1 MIRLAVVDDHPLLRE
16 GVVRSLTEIGGFEI
30 VGQGASSEDACRL
43 VREDPEI
50 MLMDISMPGGGLNA
64 ARTILAER
72 PGLRIALLTVSE
84 ATGDL
89 VEALQLGIRGY
100 ILKGVGAR
108 SLADIL
114 QRVAGGETYVAPQ
127 LSARLVEDLEAKISQ
142 SGTDDPLQQLTRRED
157 QILRL
162 VGGGLSN
169 KEVALRLNLQEKTIK
184 HHMTKVFAKLG
195 VRNRTEAAMLM
206 HELRVGTRK

>member
-16 GVVRSLTEIGGFEI
+16 GVVRSLSEIGGFEI
-30 VGQGASSEDACRL
+30 VGQGASSEDAVRL
-43 VREDPEI
+43 VHEDPEI

-64 ARTILAER
+64 ARTILADR

-84 ATGDL
+84 AMSDL
-89 VEALQLGIRGY
+89 IEALQLGIRGY

-108 SLADIL
+108 SLAEIL
-114 QRVAGGETYVAPQ
+114 HRVAGGETYVAPQ
-127 LSARLVEDLEAKISQ
+127 LSARLVEDLEARISRDG
-142 SGTDDPLQQLTRRED
+142 SGDPLQQLTKRED

-184 HHMTKVFAKLG
+184 HHMTRVFAKLG

-206 HELRVGTRK
+206 HEVRAGAR

>member
-84 ATGDL
+84 AMGDL

-114 QRVAGGETYVAPQ
+114 QRVAGGEIYVAPQ

-142 SGTDDPLQQLTRRED
+142 GGNDDQLHQLTRRED

-206 HELRVGTRK
+206 HEVRNGPRR